1 MNITLYKA
9 AEELQDILNSLD
21 PETGEIPESLD
32 DARALVAQKAV
43 NVVAYLKD
51 TDSKADYLMAA
62 AKELQDRAKKQKKRN
77 EWLRQY
83 LAFHMRQTGITHIKD
98 ESGMF
103 EAKLEIERDQSVDVF
118 DTEQVPDEYMR
129 TIPETQEPNKTLIA
143 SDLKLGIDVPG
154 ARIIK
159 KDRLTIK

>member
-62 AKELQDRAKKQKKRN
+62 AKELQDRAKKQEKRN

-154 ARIIK
+154 ARIVK

>member
-21 PETGEIPESLD
+21 PETGEIPDSLD

-62 AKELQDRAKKQKKRN
+62 AKELQDRANKQKKRN
-77 EWLRQY
+77 EWLRKY

-98 ESGMF
+98 DSGMF

-118 DTEQVPDEYMR
+118 DSAQVPDEYMR
-129 TIPETQEPNKTLIA
+129 VIPEKQEPNKTLIA
-143 SDLKLGIDVPG
+143 SDLKIGIDVPG
-154 ARIIK
+154 ARLVK

>member
-51 TDSKADYLMAA
+51 TASKADYLMAA
-62 AKELQDRAKKQKKRN
+62 AKELQDRANKQKKRN

-118 DTEQVPDEYMR
+118 DTEQVPEEYMR

-154 ARIIK
+154 ARIVK

>member
-9 AEELQDILNSLD
+9 AEELQDILNSMD

-43 NVVAYLKD
+43 SVVAYLKD
-51 TDSKADYLMAA
+51 TDSKAEYLMAA
-62 AKELQDRAKKQKKRN
+62 AKDLQDRAKNQKKRN

-83 LAFHMRQTGITHIKD
+83 LAYHMKQTGITHIKD

-103 EAKLEIERDQSVDVF
+103 EAKIEIERDQSVDVF
-118 DTEQVPDEYMR
+118 DAEQIPDEYMR
-129 TIPETQEPNKTLIA
+129 TIPEAQEPNKALIA

-154 ARIIK
+154 ARVIK

>member
-32 DARALVAQKAV
+32 NARALVAQKAV

-143 SDLKLGIDVPG
+143 SELKLGIDVPG
-154 ARIIK
+154 ARIVK

>member
-9 AEELQDILNSLD
+9 AEELQDILNSMD

-43 NVVAYLKD
+43 SVVAYLKD
-51 TDSKADYLMAA
+51 TDSKAEYLMAA
-62 AKELQDRAKKQKKRN
+62 AKDLQGRAKNQKKRN

-83 LAFHMRQTGITHIKD
+83 LAYHMKQTGITHIKD

-103 EAKLEIERDQSVDVF
+103 EAKIEIERDQSVDVF
-118 DTEQVPDEYMR
+118 DAEQIPDEYMR
-129 TIPETQEPNKTLIA
+129 TIPEAQEPNKALIA

-154 ARIIK
+154 ARVIK

>member
-118 DTEQVPDEYMR
+118 DTKQVPDEYMR

-154 ARIIK
+154 ARIVK
-159 KDRLTIK
+159 NDRLTIK

>member
-103 EAKLEIERDQSVDVF
+103 EAKIEIERDQSVDVF
-118 DTEQVPDEYMR
+118 DAEQIPDEYMR
-129 TIPETQEPNKTLIA
+129 IIPETQEPNKALIA
-143 SDLKLGIDVPG
+143 SDLKIGIDVPG

>member
-9 AEELQDILNSLD
+9 AEELQDILNSMD

-43 NVVAYLKD
+43 SVVAYLKD
-51 TDSKADYLMAA
+51 TDSKADYPMAA

-98 ESGMF
+98 DAGMF

-154 ARIIK
+154 ARIVK

>member
-103 EAKLEIERDQSVDVF
+103 EARIEIERDQSVDVF
-118 DTEQVPDEYMR
+118 DAEQIPDEYMR
-129 TIPETQEPNKTLIA
+129 TIPETQEPNKALIA
-143 SDLKLGIDVPG
+143 SDLKIGIEVPG

>member
-103 EAKLEIERDQSVDVF
+103 EAKLELERDQSVDVF

-154 ARIIK
+154 ARIVK

>member
-43 NVVAYLKD
+43 NVVAYIKD

-62 AKELQDRAKKQKKRN
+62 SKELQDRAKKQKKRN

-103 EAKLEIERDQSVDVF
+103 EAKIEIERDQSVDVF
-118 DTEQVPDEYMR
+118 DAEQIPDEYMR
-129 TIPETQEPNKTLIA
+129 TIPETQEPNKALIA
-143 SDLKLGIDVPG
+143 SDLKIGIDVPG

>member
-1 MNITLYKA
+1 
-9 AEELQDILNSLD
+9 
-21 PETGEIPESLD
+21 
-32 DARALVAQKAV
+32 
-43 NVVAYLKD
+43 
-51 TDSKADYLMAA
+51 MAA

-103 EAKLEIERDQSVDVF
+103 EAKIEIERDQSVDVF
-118 DTEQVPDEYMR
+118 DAEQIPDEYMR
-129 TIPETQEPNKTLIA
+129 TIPETQEPNKALIA
-143 SDLKLGIDVPG
+143 SDLKIGIDVPG

>member
-62 AKELQDRAKKQKKRN
+62 AKELQDRANKQKKRN
-77 EWLRQY
+77 EWLRKY

-98 ESGMF
+98 DSGMF

-118 DTEQVPDEYMR
+118 DSAQVPDEYMR
-129 TIPETQEPNKTLIA
+129 VIPEKQEPNKTLIA
-143 SDLKLGIDVPG
+143 SDLKIGIDVPG
-154 ARIIK
+154 ARLVK

>member
-9 AEELQDILNSLD
+9 AEELQDILNSMD
-21 PETGEIPESLD
+21 PETGEIPESMD

-43 NVVAYLKD
+43 SVVAYLKD
-51 TDSKADYLMAA
+51 TDSKAEYLMAA
-62 AKELQDRAKKQKKRN
+62 AKDLQDRAKNQKKRN

-83 LAFHMRQTGITHIKD
+83 LAYHMKQTGITHIKD

-103 EAKLEIERDQSVDVF
+103 EAKIEIERDQSVDVF
-118 DTEQVPDEYMR
+118 DAEQIPDEYMR
-129 TIPETQEPNKTLIA
+129 TIPEAQEPNKALIA

-154 ARIIK
+154 ARVIK

>member
-154 ARIIK
+154 ARIVK

>member
-62 AKELQDRAKKQKKRN
+62 AKELQDRANKQKKRN
-77 EWLRQY
+77 EWLRKY

-98 ESGMF
+98 DSGMF

-118 DTEQVPDEYMR
+118 DSAQVPDEYMR
-129 TIPETQEPNKTLIA
+129 VIPEKQEPNKTLIA
-143 SDLKLGIDVPG
+143 SDLMIGIDVPG
-154 ARIIK
+154 ARLVK

>member
-103 EAKLEIERDQSVDVF
+103 EAKIEIERDQSVDVF
-118 DTEQVPDEYMR
+118 DAEQIPDEYMR
-129 TIPETQEPNKTLIA
+129 TIPETQEPNKALIA
-143 SDLKLGIDVPG
+143 SDLKIGIDVPG

>member
-9 AEELQDILNSLD
+9 AEELQDILNSMD

-43 NVVAYLKD
+43 SVVAYLKD
-51 TDSKADYLMAA
+51 TDSKAEYLMAA
-62 AKELQDRAKKQKKRN
+62 AKDLQDRAKKQKKRN

-83 LAFHMRQTGITHIKD
+83 LAYHMKQTGITHIKD

-103 EAKLEIERDQSVDVF
+103 EAKIEIERDQSVDVF
-118 DTEQVPDEYMR
+118 DAGQIPDEYMR
-129 TIPETQEPNKTLIA
+129 TIPETQEPNKALIA

-154 ARIIK
+154 ARVIK

>member
-32 DARALVAQKAV
+32 DARALVAQKSV

-62 AKELQDRAKKQKKRN
+62 AKELQDRANKQKKRN

-98 ESGMF
+98 DSGMF
-103 EAKLEIERDQSVDVF
+103 EANLEIERDQSVDVF
-118 DTEQVPDEYMR
+118 DTAQVPDEYMR
-129 TIPETQEPNKTLIA
+129 VIPEKQEPNKTLIA
-143 SDLKLGIDVPG
+143 SDLKIGIDVPG
-154 ARIIK
+154 ARLVK

>member
-103 EAKLEIERDQSVDVF
+103 EAKIEIERDQSVDVF
-118 DTEQVPDEYMR
+118 DAGQIPDEYMR
-129 TIPETQEPNKTLIA
+129 TIPETQEPNKSLIA
-143 SDLKLGIDVPG
+143 SDLKIGIDVPG